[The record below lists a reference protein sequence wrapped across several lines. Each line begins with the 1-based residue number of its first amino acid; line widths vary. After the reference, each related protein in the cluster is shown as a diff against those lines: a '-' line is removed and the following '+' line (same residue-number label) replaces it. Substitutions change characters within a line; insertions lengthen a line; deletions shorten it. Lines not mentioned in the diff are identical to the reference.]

1 MTDHAHWADASAAYL
16 LGALEDEERQGY
28 EAHAETCAECREELA
43 FLRVATDA
51 LPTSVAQHNAP
62 PALKD
67 RIMTV
72 VNSEAE
78 LLRAA
83 GPEADRPVVANRRER
98 RWWQLVPRSG
108 LALAA
113 SVLLIVGGVTGYVV
127 RDGGSSIPTR
137 TIAAEV
143 TFPSIPDAEAKLIV
157 RGDHSTLHTERIPRA
172 GSGRVYQVW
181 LMKKGATAPEP
192 TDALFTVSKNG
203 SATVDVPG
211 SLEGVE
217 AVLVTP
223 EPEGGSPE
231 PTSDPVIA
239 ASLSSA

>member
-1 MTDHAHWADASAAYL
+1 MA
-16 LGALEDEERQGY
+16 
-28 EAHAETCAECREELA
+28 
-43 FLRVATDA
+43 
-51 LPTSVAQHNAP
+51 
-62 PALKD
+62 
-67 RIMTV
+67 V

-83 GPEADRPVVANRRER
+83 GPEADRPPAARRRDR

-113 SVLLIVGGVTGYVV
+113 SVLLIVGGVTGYVL
-127 RDGGSSIPTR
+127 RDGGSSVPTR

-143 TFPSIPDAEAKLIV
+143 TFASTPDAEAKLIV

-181 LMKKGATAPEP
+181 LMKKGAKSPEP
-192 TDALFTVSKNG
+192 TDALFTTSKG
-203 SATVDVPG
+203 GDAHVDVPG
-211 SLEGVE
+211 DLDDVQQ
-217 AVLVTP
+217 VLVSH
-223 EPEGGSPE
+223 EPIGGSKA

-239 ASLSSA
+239 IDV